1 MVLGI
6 VHVQAVPVRPG
17 ARSRALMGTVRVHW
31 RRSIS
36 VSLVKKSVT
45 GFLVYLSA
53 YDILG

>member
-17 ARSRALMGTVRVHW
+17 AKSRALMGTVRVHW